1 MLVGPTGGGKTVVLN
16 TLVKAQ
22 TTMKMPTKC
31 VTLNPKV
38 KAKKALYCNLYSLLL
53 SSFLLNALCLFPHV
67 KHPISPSY

>member
-22 TTMKMPTKC
+22 TTMDMPTKC

-38 KAKKALYCNLYSLLL
+38 NSHHHAPCV
-53 SSFLLNALCLFPHV
+53 CV
-67 KHPISPSY
+67 CI

>member
-22 TTMKMPTKC
+22 TTMAMPTKC

-38 KAKKALYCNLYSLLL
+38 IFYILTACFSCLTTPMLMQHFLL
-53 SSFLLNALCLFPHV
+53 SFSF
-67 KHPISPSY
+67 HP

>member
-22 TTMKMPTKC
+22 TTMDMPTKC

-38 KAKKALYCNLYSLLL
+38 NSQVSFF
-53 SSFLLNALCLFPHV
+53 SSSSCTLCVYLMSFGEENV
-67 KHPISPSY
+67 CFFRIYV